1 MAVRHGVLDRSAA
14 SGMTGITTRDGLSAL
29 NRLMESGAQPQAMV
43 LAMNWNRYAENPAA
57 ALQKRLLSEIGTHDE
72 RRAPAVR
79 ATRARPESWLAKL
92 QAAGKLQERELLQNL
107 LEERICSILRLPR
120 EQTILIEQPLQELGL
135 DSLLSIELRNSVGMS
150 LHRPLPATLLFD
162 FPTLRTLTDF
172 LLSIVGTSEPSRPKQ
187 SRVKPD
193 RRSVID
199 DIEALS
205 DDEVNEILSQHARTG
220 QEV

>member
-1 MAVRHGVLDRSAA
+1 
-14 SGMTGITTRDGLSAL
+14 
-29 NRLMESGAQPQAMV
+29 
-43 LAMNWNRYAENPAA
+43 
-57 ALQKRLLSEIGTHDE
+57 
-72 RRAPAVR
+72 
-79 ATRARPESWLAKL
+79 
-92 QAAGKLQERELLQNL
+92 
-107 LEERICSILRLPR
+107 
-120 EQTILIEQPLQELGL
+120 
-135 DSLLSIELRNSVGMS
+135 MS